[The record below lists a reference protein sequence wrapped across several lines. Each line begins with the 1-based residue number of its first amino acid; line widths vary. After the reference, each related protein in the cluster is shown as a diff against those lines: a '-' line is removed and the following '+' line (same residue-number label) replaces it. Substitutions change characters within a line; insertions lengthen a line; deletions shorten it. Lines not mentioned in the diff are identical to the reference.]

1 MLRIHRLVAAGL
13 LGLVAV
19 AAAAAADK
27 AYTRKEDVIYG
38 RKYGTALTMDVFT
51 PTKNANHAAVIVC
64 ISGGWVSKHDLI
76 QPIFVTEFIHRGYTT
91 FAVVHGSQPKFTIP
105 ECVSDINRAIR
116 YIRAHADEFKI
127 DPNRI
132 GITGASAGGH
142 LSLMAGCCDDTC
154 DPKAGDRVDRAS
166 SRVQAVACFF
176 PPTDF
181 LNYGKPGIKSL
192 GIEPN
197 HKYKPPFD
205 FKEVDEATKLF
216 KPVDLETREKIC
228 RQMSPVYHVTADDA
242 PTLIIHGDA
251 DELVPL
257 QQSELM
263 MDRLKDAG
271 VPHELVVKKGYG
283 HGWATLPFEDSKT
296 VADWFDKYLLA
307 SPAAQA
313 EK

>member
-1 MLRIHRLVAAGL
+1 MEWPRAAGGGFASVVVQSNVVTLLAERLSCCKSIDWLAAGL
-13 LGLVAV
+13 LGLVA
-19 AAAAAADK
+19 AAACRGGRRRR
-27 AYTRKEDVIYG
+27 YTRKEDVIYG
-38 RKYGTALTMDVFT
+38 RKFGTALTMDVFT

-64 ISGGWVSKHDLI
+64 ISGGWVSNHDLI

-105 ECVSDINRAIR
+105 ECVADINRAVR

-181 LNYGKPGIKSL
+181 LNLRQAGHQVAGHRAQPPVQAAVRFPARSTRPPSCSSRSTWKRAKKS
-192 GIEPN
+192 
-197 HKYKPPFD
+197 
-205 FKEVDEATKLF
+205 AA
-216 KPVDLETREKIC
+216 RC
-228 RQMSPVYHVTADDA
+228 RPST
-242 PTLIIHGDA
+242 T
-251 DELVPL
+251 
-257 QQSELM
+257 
-263 MDRLKDAG
+263 
-271 VPHELVVKKGYG
+271 
-283 HGWATLPFEDSKT
+283 
-296 VADWFDKYLLA
+296 
-307 SPAAQA
+307 
-313 EK
+313 